1 MIGKTKAYFSGL
13 LVAIPETSKKR
24 FNNKKDNID
33 IWLISIIFHER
44 KDKKDQNLSKSEQE
58 KKLKRQDLDKVN

>member
-1 MIGKTKAYFSGL
+1 MIGKTKAYFSRL